1 MTYGEAAPT
10 VTPSF
15 AGFVLTDNAGNSLST
30 QPTCSTTYAAGSP
43 VSGSPYPTSCTGA
56 AAANYEISSVTGT
69 VTVNKAALTITA
81 SSHTVTYGEA
91 APTVTPSFAGFVLT
105 DNAGN
110 SLSTQPTCSTTYAAG
125 SPVSGS
131 PYPTSCTGAAAA
143 NYEISTVNGTVTVNK
158 AALTITASS
167 HTVTYG
173 EAAPAISASFAGFV
187 LTDNAGNS
195 LSTQPTCS
203 TTYAAGSP
211 VSGSPYPTSCTG
223 AAAANYEISTV
234 TGTVTVNKAALTITA
249 SSHTVTYGEAA
260 PTVTPSFAG
269 FVLTDNAGNSLST
282 QPTCSTTYA
291 AGSPVSGSPYP
302 TSCTGAAAA
311 NYEISTVNG
320 TVTVNKKALSVTAN
334 NKNKIYGASTPAFD
348 VTYSGFIS
356 GEGPGN
362 LIGTLGFTF
371 AGVSPTLYPSSA
383 SVPQNPGTY
392 SITPGGLTSGNYAIT
407 FIAGHVHDHL
417 RYVQCGVRKRD
428 PAAHQLRRLEYL
440 SAKGRQHH
448 SRQVPGL

>member
-1 MTYGEAAPT
+1 MLDDLHGGQPGERLA
-10 VTPSF
+10 
-15 AGFVLTDNAGNSLST
+15 
-30 QPTCSTTYAAGSP
+30 
-43 VSGSPYPTSCTGA
+43 YPTSCTGA

-143 NYEISTVNGTVTVNK
+143 NYEIS
-158 AALTITASS
+158 S
-167 HTVTYG
+167 
-173 EAAPAISASFAGFV
+173 
-187 LTDNAGNS
+187 
-195 LSTQPTCS
+195 
-203 TTYAAGSP
+203 
-211 VSGSPYPTSCTG
+211 
-223 AAAANYEISTV
+223 V
-234 TGTVTVNKAALTITA
+234 TGTVTVNKKALTITA

-311 NYEISTVNG
+311 NYEFSTVTG
-320 TVTVNKKALSVTAN
+320 TVTVNKAALTIRRRAN
-334 NKNKIYGASTPAFD
+334 GDLRRGGADGDA
-348 VTYSGFIS
+348 
-356 GEGPGN
+356 
-362 LIGTLGFTF
+362 
-371 AGVSPTLYPSSA
+371 
-383 SVPQNPGTY
+383 
-392 SITPGGLTSGNYAIT
+392 
-407 FIAGHVHDHL
+407 
-417 RYVQCGVRKRD
+417 
-428 PAAHQLRRLEYL
+428 QLRRLR
-440 SAKGRQHH
+440 AH
-448 SRQVPGL
+448 

>member
-1 MTYGEAAPT
+1 MSSLAD
-10 VTPSF
+10 F
-15 AGFVLTDNAGNSLST
+15 ASCSRRRPPA
-30 QPTCSTTYAAGSP
+30 QPTCSTTYAGSP

-56 AAANYEISSVTGT
+56 AAANTRSTATGT
-69 VTVNKAALTITA
+69 VLNKAALTITA

-91 APTVTPSFAGFVLT
+91 APTVTP
-105 DNAGN
+105 
-110 SLSTQPTCSTTYAAG
+110 
-125 SPVSGS
+125 
-131 PYPTSCTGAAAA
+131 
-143 NYEISTVNGTVTVNK
+143 
-158 AALTITASS
+158 
-167 HTVTYG
+167 
-173 EAAPAISASFAGFV
+173 SFAGFV

-260 PTVTPSFAG
+260 PAIGAPSFAG

-311 NYEISTVNG
+311 NYEIQLRDRHG
-320 TVTVNKKALSVTAN
+320 DGQQG
-334 NKNKIYGASTPAFD
+334 GAD
-348 VTYSGFIS
+348 HH
-356 GEGPGN
+356 
-362 LIGTLGFTF
+362 
-371 AGVSPTLYPSSA
+371 GVEPHGDLRR
-383 SVPQNPGTY
+383 
-392 SITPGGLTSGNYAIT
+392 GGADGDA
-407 FIAGHVHDHL
+407 
-417 RYVQCGVRKRD
+417 
-428 PAAHQLRRLEYL
+428 QLRRLR
-440 SAKGRQHH
+440 AH
-448 SRQVPGL
+448 